1 MGLHWNFTPNV
12 DIARNPKWGRIGET
26 FGEDPLLVTEMG
38 AAVIRGL
45 HTGNP
50 EMKGGVLTT
59 VKHFVAGG
67 DPSNG
72 KNFAPMDVSERTL
85 REVYFPPF
93 RDGIMNQKVGSVMA
107 AHNEVNG
114 VPAHGSRF
122 LLTDVLR
129 DEWGFEGIVVSDW
142 LDVGRLMSLHRVA
155 PTHEDAVYQAVH
167 AGLDMNMHG
176 PNFAPALLKLVRDGR
191 ISEERIDLSVR
202 RILNAKFRLGLFEE
216 NYNELSEFPNEKDMD
231 KHFNTALELAR
242 QSIILLKNESE
253 ILPIST
259 DQKIFIT
266 GQNADSEALLGDW
279 VYFQP
284 PERVTT
290 FLEGMMGAVTK
301 PGNIDFLDVGTN
313 PRVLDESKLSEA
325 TYRAGNADIAIVV
338 VGGNSLRYGKNA
350 KIKTSGENAARSN
363 INLIGRQLALVQAVE
378 KSGTPTLV
386 ILINGRPIS
395 EPWISDHVDA
405 IIEAWEPGGPGGT
418 ALAEIIFG
426 MVNPSGKLPVTI
438 PYDVGHVRSHYSEK
452 ASSFFRDYVDI
463 PSPSNGMV
471 NGRSR
476 NLFDFGYGLSYTTF
490 TFENIKLSNPAIAR
504 DGSVSVSVDVTNSG
518 KIAGAEVVQL
528 YIRDEFSEV
537 TRPVRELK
545 NFQRVDLAPGENR
558 TVEFEIT
565 PDMLSYF
572 NLAMKR
578 VVEPGDFS
586 IMVGSS
592 SRLEDLMT
600 AKLSVTP

>member
-1 MGLHWNFTPNV
+1 M
-12 DIARNPKWGRIGET
+12 
-26 FGEDPLLVTEMG
+26 
-38 AAVIRGL
+38 
-45 HTGNP
+45 
-50 EMKGGVLTT
+50 
-59 VKHFVAGG
+59 
-67 DPSNG
+67 
-72 KNFAPMDVSERTL
+72 
-85 REVYFPPF
+85 
-93 RDGIMNQKVGSVMA
+93 
-107 AHNEVNG
+107 
-114 VPAHGSRF
+114 
-122 LLTDVLR
+122 
-129 DEWGFEGIVVSDW
+129 
-142 LDVGRLMSLHRVA
+142 
-155 PTHEDAVYQAVH
+155 
-167 AGLDMNMHG
+167 
-176 PNFAPALLKLVRDGR
+176 
-191 ISEERIDLSVR
+191 
-202 RILNAKFRLGLFEE
+202 
-216 NYNELSEFPNEKDMD
+216 
-231 KHFNTALELAR
+231 
-242 QSIILLKNESE
+242 
-253 ILPIST
+253 
-259 DQKIFIT
+259 
-266 GQNADSEALLGDW
+266 
-279 VYFQP
+279 
-284 PERVTT
+284 
-290 FLEGMMGAVTK
+290 
-301 PGNIDFLDVGTN
+301 
-313 PRVLDESKLSEA
+313 
-325 TYRAGNADIAIVV
+325 
-338 VGGNSLRYGKNA
+338 
-350 KIKTSGENAARSN
+350 
-363 INLIGRQLALVQAVE
+363 
-378 KSGTPTLV
+378 
-386 ILINGRPIS
+386 INGRPIS

-545 NFQRVDLAPGENR
+545 NFQRVALAPGENR

-572 NLAMKR
+572 KLTMKR

-592 SRLEDLMT
+592 SRLEDLIT
-600 AKLSVTP
+600 TKLSVTP